1 VASLI
6 EREQQAEPVDGA
18 VPEPGPADGLL
29 ARVGGIVAIRP
40 QRSRPEIREA
50 REARASHGGR
60 RGWLIRRLLV
70 AADLCGLATAFVI
83 TDAMLGL
90 GARLGEIAPALE
102 LLIFLATLPVWILMA
117 KLYGLYDRDEERTDH
132 STIDELAGVFH
143 VVSLGVWLVFAV
155 GWLTHAASPDPTR
168 LLLFWAL
175 AILLVTVARATARA
189 IAHRSES
196 FQQRALI
203 VGGGDVGQLVAR
215 KLLQHPE
222 YGITLVGVV
231 DERPKERR
239 DDISSLPLLGRPA
252 QLPELVTRHGI
263 DREIDAFSNASH
275 AETLGLV
282 RSLDDRDVQIDLVP
296 RLFELVGPRASL
308 HTVEGLPLVGLSPVR
323 LSPSAR
329 MMKRTVDVIGAVV
342 GLTVAAPL
350 FLYAAWRIRR
360 ESPGAMLFRQTRLG
374 LNGQEFTML
383 KFRTMHLNTDQ
394 QAHRDYIKSISDA
407 KATPQG
413 NGLYKLDRST
423 AIFPFGQ
430 WLRKTSLDEVP
441 QLINVLRGEMSLVG
455 PRPCLAYEVEHFAPH
470 HMERFAVPPGM
481 TGLWQVTAR
490 AHSTFAEALDM
501 DVSYV
506 RGWSLGLDLS
516 LLCRT
521 PLQIFTSRG
530 TA

>member
-1 VASLI
+1 MASLI
-6 EREQQAEPVDGA
+6 EREQQVE
-18 VPEPGPADGLL
+18 PADEAAGQPQPAQGLL
-29 ARVGGIVAIRP
+29 ARVGGLVPVRALQP
-40 QRSRPEIREA
+40 RPEVGTTQ
-50 REARASHGGR
+50 ASHGGR

-70 AADLCGLATAFVI
+70 AADLCGLTAAFLV
-83 TDAMLGL
+83 TDALLGL
-90 GARLGEIAPALE
+90 GARFGEISPLLE
-102 LLIFLATLPVWILMA
+102 PLVFLATLPVWILMA

-143 VVSLGVWLVFAV
+143 VVSLGVWLVFAAA
-155 GWLTHAASPDPTR
+155 WLTRIARPDPAR
-168 LLLFWAL
+168 LLLFWTL
-175 AILLVTVARATARA
+175 AILFVTIARATART

-222 YGITLVGVV
+222 YGISVVGVV
-231 DERPKERR
+231 DERPKQRR
-239 DDISSLPLLGRPA
+239 DDISSLPLLGRPV
-252 QLPELVTRHGI
+252 QLAELVTRHGV
-263 DREIDAFSNASH
+263 DRVIFAFSNASH
-275 AETLGLV
+275 AETLELV

-323 LSPSAR
+323 LSPSSR
-329 MMKRTVDVIGAVV
+329 LMKRTVDAVGAFV
-342 GLTVAAPL
+342 GLVVAAPL
-350 FLYAAWRIRR
+350 FLYAAWRTRR
-360 ESPGAMLFRQTRLG
+360 ESPGPILFRQTRLG
-374 LNGQEFTML
+374 LNGKEFTML

-394 QAHRDYIKSISDA
+394 QAHRDYIKTITDA

-413 NGLYKLDRST
+413 NGLYKLDRSSS
-423 AIFPFGQ
+423 IFPFGQ
-430 WLRKTSLDEVP
+430 WLRKTSLDELP

-470 HMERFAVPPGM
+470 HLERFAVPPGM

-521 PLQIFTSRG
+521 PLQVLKSRG